1 MLSGASVSSQC
12 IVAATSSALLILFRG
27 IIPTAASLDASDEVM
42 GEESLVSVSPGA
54 TALTLI
60 RLLLY
65 VAAADL
71 TIDSTPPL
79 AADIA
84 S

>member
-1 MLSGASVSSQC
+1 MSSQC
-12 IVAATSSALLILFRG
+12 IVAATSSALLILFIG

-60 RLLLY
+60 PLLL
-65 VAAADL
+65 
-71 TIDSTPPL
+71 
-79 AADIA
+79 
-84 S
+84 

>member
-54 TALTLI
+54 TASVSYTHLTLPTKRI
-60 RLLLY
+60 
-65 VAAADL
+65 V
-71 TIDSTPPL
+71 
-79 AADIA
+79 
-84 S
+84 